1 MRDSVKVF
9 AEKMEEILKSGDK
22 YLTAWETE
30 SMLSILDELEDTAI
44 ELRSYVRR
52 FITDPGHA
60 DGKQLMNAACLTGI
74 LSMQLFSLVCPV
86 TRHNRRGR
94 SIHSMPRIEADNHL
108 IWDQKNR
115 KECGK

>member
-9 AEKMEEILKSGDK
+9 AEKMEEILKAGDK

-30 SMLSILDELEDTAI
+30 SMLSILDDLENTAI
-44 ELRSYVRR
+44 ELRSYARR
-52 FITDPGHA
+52 FITDPDHA

-86 TRHNRRGR
+86 TCHNRRGF
-94 SIHSMPRIEADNHL
+94 SIRAMPRIEDENHL
-108 IWDQKNR
+108 VWDQKYR
-115 KECGK
+115 KECEK

>member
-1 MRDSVKVF
+1 MRDSVKAF
-9 AEKMEEILKSGDK
+9 AEKMEEILKAGDK

-60 DGKQLMNAACLTGI
+60 DGKPLMNAACLTGV

-86 TRHNRRGR
+86 TCHNKKGV
-94 SIHSMPRIEADNHL
+94 SIHAMPRVEPENHL
-108 IWDQKNR
+108 VWDQKNR